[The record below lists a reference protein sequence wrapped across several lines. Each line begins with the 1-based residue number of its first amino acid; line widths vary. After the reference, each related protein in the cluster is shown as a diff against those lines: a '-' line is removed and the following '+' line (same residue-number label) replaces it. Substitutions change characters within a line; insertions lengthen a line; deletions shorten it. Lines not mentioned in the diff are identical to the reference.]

1 MEPNRAP
8 SNATQPQPDD
18 ILDIDLEEFR
28 ICNFVSLL
36 ESDLVN
42 NFQQLKAAFPAALL
56 EVKTAN
62 NWIKQASKRPIPK
75 MLFSE
80 FWYEQELCIL
90 FADTNVGKTILAV
103 QIADSISRGHPIPGF
118 KLEANAQK
126 VIYCDFELNDKQ
138 FQGRYSRNYKEP
150 YVFSDNFL
158 RVEINPD
165 ADFPEDASFE
175 ISLSNAIEKVIT
187 DTGAKIV
194 IIDNITYLRHENE
207 KAKDAL
213 PLMKHLKRLKNKY
226 GLSLLVLAHTPKR
239 DLSKPLTRNDLQ
251 GSKVLMNFC
260 DSSFAIG
267 ESSSDSFLRYIK
279 MIKVRSTEHIFD
291 SDNIIVCQITKPHN
305 FLHFEFLHFDSE
317 YKHLK
322 TVSEQ
327 DKQMLEDEIRKC
339 INEEPTIS
347 AYAIAKKLC
356 PNEKNFNS
364 FKIKVLRIYKKLRPA
379 NMADEDLPES
389 VPGNIPVEDLPSPA
403 RASCPMEEDLSQTKS
418 LNQPGELV
426 TNW

>member
-1 MEPNRAP
+1 MKPNSVSSDA
-8 SNATQPQPDD
+8 AQPQPEDV
-18 ILDIDLEEFR
+18 LEIDLEQFR
-28 ICNFVSLL
+28 
-36 ESDLVN
+36 VN
-42 NFQQLKAAFPAALL
+42 NFAALLEDDLNDNLQQLKATLPAGLL

-62 NWIKQASKRPIPK
+62 SWIEQASKRPIPR

-103 QIADSISRGHPIPGF
+103 QIADSISRGSPIPGF
-118 KLEANAQK
+118 KLETDAQK

-138 FQGRYSRNYKEP
+138 FQGRYSRNYEEP

-165 ADFPEDASFE
+165 ADFPDDASFE
-175 ISLSNAIEKVIT
+175 LSLSNAIEKVIT
-187 DTGAKIV
+187 DTGTKIV

-226 GLSLLVLAHTPKR
+226 NLSLLVLAHTPKR
-239 DLSKPLTRNDLQ
+239 DLTKPLTRNDLQ

-267 ESSSDSFLRYIK
+267 ESSSDSSFRYIK
-279 MIKVRSTEHIFD
+279 MIKVRSTEHIYD

-305 FLHFEFLHFDSE
+305 FLHFSFLHFDSE

-322 TVSEQ
+322 TVSER
-327 DKQMLEDEIRKC
+327 DKQKLVEEIRQC
-339 INEEPTIS
+339 IEEEPTIS

-356 PNEKNFNS
+356 VDEKNFNS
-364 FKIKVLRIYKKLRPA
+364 FKIKILRIYKKIHP
-379 NMADEDLPES
+379 DYKPD
-389 VPGNIPVEDLPSPA
+389 
-403 RASCPMEEDLSQTKS
+403 
-418 LNQPGELV
+418 ELV
-426 TNW
+426 TD

>member
-1 MEPNRAP
+1 MKPNGLSFDAP
-8 SNATQPQPDD
+8 QPQSEEV
-18 ILDIDLEEFR
+18 LEIDLEQFK
-28 ICNFVSLL
+28 INNFAALL
-36 ESDLVN
+36 EEDLN
-42 NFQQLKAAFPAALL
+42 DNLQRLKAAIPVGLL

-62 NWIKQASKRPIPK
+62 GWIEQASKRPIPR

-103 QIADSISRGHPIPGF
+103 QIADSISRGRSIPGF
-118 KLEANAQK
+118 KLEAKAQK

-138 FQGRYSRNYKEP
+138 FQKRYSRNYEEP
-150 YVFSDNFL
+150 YLFSDNFL

-165 ADFPEDASFE
+165 ADFPDDASFE
-175 ISLSNAIEKVIT
+175 LSLSNSIEKVIIE
-187 DTGAKIV
+187 TGAKIV

-226 GLSLLVLAHTPKR
+226 NLSLLVLAHTPKR
-239 DLSKPLTRNDLQ
+239 DLTKPLTRNDLQ
-251 GSKVLMNFC
+251 GSKMLMNFC

-267 ESSSDSFLRYIK
+267 ESSSDSSFRYIK
-279 MIKVRSTEHIFD
+279 MIKVRSTEHIYD

-305 FLHFEFLHFDSE
+305 FLHFNFLHYDSE

-322 TVSEQ
+322 TVSEH
-327 DKQMLEDEIRKC
+327 DKQKLEDEIRQC
-339 INEEPTIS
+339 IDEEPAIS

-356 PNEKNFNS
+356 VDEKDFNS
-364 FKIKVLRIYKKLRPA
+364 FKIKVLRIYKRIRPD
-379 NMADEDLPES
+379 NKPDKPITD
-389 VPGNIPVEDLPSPA
+389 
-403 RASCPMEEDLSQTKS
+403 
-418 LNQPGELV
+418 
-426 TNW
+426 W

>member
-1 MEPNRAP
+1 MKPNSVSSDA
-8 SNATQPQPDD
+8 AQPQPEDV
-18 ILDIDLEEFR
+18 LEIDLEQFR
-28 ICNFVSLL
+28 
-36 ESDLVN
+36 VN
-42 NFQQLKAAFPAALL
+42 NFAALLEDDLNDNLQQIKATLPAGLL

-62 NWIKQASKRPIPK
+62 SWIEQASKRPIPR

-103 QIADSISRGHPIPGF
+103 QIADSISRGSPIPGF
-118 KLEANAQK
+118 KLETNAQK

-138 FQGRYSRNYKEP
+138 FQGRYSRNYEEP

-165 ADFPEDASFE
+165 ADFPDDASFE
-175 ISLSNAIEKVIT
+175 LSLSNSIEKVIIE
-187 DTGAKIV
+187 TGAKIV

-226 GLSLLVLAHTPKR
+226 SLSLLVLAHTPKR
-239 DLSKPLTRNDLQ
+239 DLTKPLTRNDLQ

-267 ESSSDSFLRYIK
+267 ESSSDSSFRYIK
-279 MIKVRSTEHIFD
+279 MIKVRSTEHIYD

-305 FLHFEFLHFDSE
+305 FLHFRFLHFDSE

-322 TVSEQ
+322 TVSER
-327 DKQMLEDEIRKC
+327 DKQKLEEEIRQC
-339 INEEPTIS
+339 IDAEPAIS

-356 PNEKNFNS
+356 VDEKNFNS
-364 FKIKVLRIYKKLRPA
+364 FKIKVLRIYKKIHP
-379 NMADEDLPES
+379 DYKPD
-389 VPGNIPVEDLPSPA
+389 
-403 RASCPMEEDLSQTKS
+403 
-418 LNQPGELV
+418 ELV
-426 TNW
+426 TDW

>member
-1 MEPNRAP
+1 
-8 SNATQPQPDD
+8 
-18 ILDIDLEEFR
+18 
-28 ICNFVSLL
+28 
-36 ESDLVN
+36 
-42 NFQQLKAAFPAALL
+42 
-56 EVKTAN
+56 
-62 NWIKQASKRPIPK
+62 
-75 MLFSE
+75 
-80 FWYEQELCIL
+80 
-90 FADTNVGKTILAV
+90 
-103 QIADSISRGHPIPGF
+103 
-118 KLEANAQK
+118 
-126 VIYCDFELNDKQ
+126 
-138 FQGRYSRNYKEP
+138 
-150 YVFSDNFL
+150 
-158 RVEINPD
+158 VEINPD

-207 KAKDAL
+207 KAKDTL

-267 ESSSDSFLRYIK
+267 ESSSDSSLRYIK